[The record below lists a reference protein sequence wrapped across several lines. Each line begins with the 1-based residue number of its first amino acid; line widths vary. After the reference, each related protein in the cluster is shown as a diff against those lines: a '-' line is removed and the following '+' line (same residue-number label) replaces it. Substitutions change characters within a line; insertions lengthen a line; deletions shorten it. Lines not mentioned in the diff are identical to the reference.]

1 MTTSTRHI
9 ETSRIQRL
17 STNRNSCA
25 ESDRTR
31 PARKLGLPFSAIAG
45 PSWDDS
51 ALRDQGA
58 RGFTLS
64 EVVIAATLS
73 VFILA
78 GVLSA
83 FLFIGRTSFAASN
96 YSELES
102 EARRGLEVF
111 AEDVRMAHDIR
122 WNSPQSV
129 TLVIAGS
136 SGPTTVTYAYDGQT
150 NSPTHRSFY
159 RVLGNADSIAPRR
172 ALIRNLAPDFSFKRY
187 KLEQPGV
194 IDNTAGSDLE
204 TKQIQ
209 LTLRAIR
216 SGSTVAA
223 TTNSVVSARYVLR
236 NKRVSE

>member
-1 MTTSTRHI
+1 MTTFTHPIDFPRIRSST
-9 ETSRIQRL
+9 TAS
-17 STNRNSCA
+17 
-25 ESDRTR
+25 
-31 PARKLGLPFSAIAG
+31 G
-45 PSWDDS
+45 
-51 ALRDQGA
+51 RD

-64 EVVIAATLS
+64 EVIIAATLS
-73 VFILA
+73 VFVLA

-83 FLFIGRTSFAASN
+83 FLFIGRTSFAASS

-111 AEDVRMAHDIR
+111 AEDVRMANDIR

-129 TLVIAGS
+129 TLMIEGGA
-136 SGPTTVTYAYDGQT
+136 GPTPVTYAYDGDAE
-150 NSPTHRSFY
+150 SPTYRSFY
-159 RVLGNADSIAPRR
+159 RMDGEADSLAPRR
-172 ALIRNLAPDFSFKRY
+172 ELIRNLAPDFSFRRY

-194 IDNTAGSDLE
+194 IDNTAGNDLE

-216 SGSTVAA
+216 SGATVAA